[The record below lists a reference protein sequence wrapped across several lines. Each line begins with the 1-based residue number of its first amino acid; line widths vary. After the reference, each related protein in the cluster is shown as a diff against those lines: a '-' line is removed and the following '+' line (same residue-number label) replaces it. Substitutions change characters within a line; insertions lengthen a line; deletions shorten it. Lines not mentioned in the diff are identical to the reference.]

1 MSLVNLGDQTVKINQ
16 NSVLGKLEDIEEVYA
31 EDSNAF
37 LEVPQTVKLPDH
49 LQTILENTSSKLTET
64 KKQKLAATLLK
75 YEDTFIEPDGELG
88 QTDVVE
94 HEIETGDH
102 KPIKIPPRRVPIFKR
117 QQVDEE
123 LEKMLAQGIVEPSD
137 SPWSAPICL
146 VKKKDGS
153 VRFCID
159 FRRLNSVTIN
169 DACPLPRI
177 DDTLDALSQS
187 MWFSTLELASGYW
200 QIKLAEGSKKKTAF
214 VTPHRGL
221 YHFNVM
227 PFGLTNAPATFQ
239 RLMEKVLFSL
249 SPEKCLCYLDDIIIL
264 GRTFDQALE
273 NLELVLQ
280 RIRDA
285 KLKLKP
291 KKCVLF
297 QTSVTYLGHVVSE
310 DGISCDPSKG
320 EAVKNWPSPSNKF
333 EVRSII
339 GLMGYYRKFISNFAA
354 RASPLT
360 KLTRT
365 RAKFQWNEEKK
376 MLSKT

>member
-1 MSLVNLGDQTVKINQ
+1 M
-16 NSVLGKLEDIEEVYA
+16 
-31 EDSNAF
+31 
-37 LEVPQTVKLPDH
+37 
-49 LQTILENTSSKLTET
+49 
-64 KKQKLAATLLK
+64 LK
-75 YEDTFIEPDGELG
+75 YEDNFIEPDGELG

-94 HEIETGDH
+94 HETETGDH
-102 KPIKIPPRRVPIFKR
+102 RPIKIPQRRVPIFKR
-117 QQVDEE
+117 QQIDEE

-137 SPWSAPICL
+137 SPWSALICL

-159 FRRLNSVTIN
+159 FRRLNSVTVK
-169 DACPLPRI
+169 DAYPLPRI

-187 MWFSTLELASGYW
+187 IWFSTLDLASGYW
-200 QIKLAEGSKKKTAF
+200 QIKLAEGSKMKTAF

-227 PFGLTNAPATFQ
+227 PFGLTYASATFQ
-239 RLMEKVLFSL
+239 RFMEKILFSL
-249 SPEKCLCYLDDIIIL
+249 SSEKCLCYLDDIIIL

-310 DGISCDPSKG
+310 HCDAGICNNLFLIVLYLG
-320 EAVKNWPSPSNKF
+320 
-333 EVRSII
+333 
-339 GLMGYYRKFISNFAA
+339 
-354 RASPLT
+354 
-360 KLTRT
+360 
-365 RAKFQWNEEKK
+365 
-376 MLSKT
+376 